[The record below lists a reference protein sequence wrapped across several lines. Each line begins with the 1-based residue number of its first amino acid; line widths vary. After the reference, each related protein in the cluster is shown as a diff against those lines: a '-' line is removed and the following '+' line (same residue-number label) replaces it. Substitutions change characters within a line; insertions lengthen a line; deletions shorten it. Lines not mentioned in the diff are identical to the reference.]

1 MLASH
6 QGPSSN
12 TVSLTRG
19 ETLGSLVDKA
29 SYNHVPLAP
38 ELLDSPF
45 LKGKCISS
53 EGHYAKNSFAKNLCN
68 CNAHVVLP
76 EQKPLMNMLYSE

>member
-1 MLASH
+1 MLVSH

-29 SYNHVPLAP
+29 SYTHVPLVP

-45 LKGKCISS
+45 LKGKHISY
-53 EGHYAKNSFAKNLCN
+53 E
-68 CNAHVVLP
+68 
-76 EQKPLMNMLYSE
+76 